1 MNRRQILLAA
11 RTVETHPRPHADPL
25 APTPESLQAD
35 LMYLTKLMLAAE
47 NLRWGRRRVIRELAR
62 VEAQVINS
70 LREDDQERP
79 MARRRQR
86 TLFAAQQKIFRSR
99 SRP

>member
-11 RTVETHPRPHADPL
+11 RTLATHPLPHADPL

-47 NLRWGRRRVIRELAR
+47 NLRWRRRGVIRELAR

-70 LREDDQERP
+70 LRDDDQDRP

-86 TLFAAQQKIFRSR
+86 TLFVQQQKIFRR
-99 SRP
+99 KRRP

>member
-11 RTVETHPRPHADPL
+11 QTLETHPDLPN
-25 APTPESLQAD
+25 PESLQAD

-47 NLRWGRRRVIRELAR
+47 NLRWRRRRVIRELAR
-62 VEAQVINS
+62 VEAHVINQ
-70 LREDDQERP
+70 LRDDDQARP

-86 TLFAAQQKIFRSR
+86 RLFSRQQASLRSHSN

>member
-11 RTVETHPRPHADPL
+11 RTLATHPLPHADPL
-25 APTPESLQAD
+25 APTSESLQAD

-47 NLRWGRRRVIRELAR
+47 NLRWRRRGVIRELAR

-70 LREDDQERP
+70 LRDDDQDRP

-86 TLFAAQQKIFRSR
+86 TLFVQQQKIFRR
-99 SRP
+99 KRRP